1 MGCGKEIKGGWTGVF
16 LALVTTDARMDPVR
30 SDLCHPAGTEG
41 AEVLRGEQVPL
52 ARERGE
58 TQGQKLRAKP
68 GTSSFRHSLFLLI
81 HRLQVPIPW
90 PRRTPQPGIL

>member
-41 AEVLRGEQVPL
+41 IMEDN
-52 ARERGE
+52 REEG
-58 TQGQKLRAKP
+58 
-68 GTSSFRHSLFLLI
+68 SS
-81 HRLQVPIPW
+81 
-90 PRRTPQPGIL
+90 